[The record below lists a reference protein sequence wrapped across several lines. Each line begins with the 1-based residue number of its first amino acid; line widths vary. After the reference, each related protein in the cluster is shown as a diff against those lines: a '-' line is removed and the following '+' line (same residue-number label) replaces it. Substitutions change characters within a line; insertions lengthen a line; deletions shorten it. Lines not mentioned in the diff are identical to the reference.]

1 MEFETTSVDG
11 LILITPHLSVDDRGL
26 FARTFSTDEFAKY
39 GLRESFN
46 QSALSY
52 NPLKGTL
59 RGLHYQ
65 VEPHLEV
72 KLVRCARGAVY
83 DVVLD
88 LRPQS
93 DTFKQWYSLVLTVE
107 NRKMLYVPEGCAHG
121 FITLKD
127 ESEVFYQI
135 SGQYDPECTKVVR
148 WNDPAFA
155 ITWPIE
161 PSIMSERDQFSPF
174 QSSEAIEK

>member
-1 MEFETTSVDG
+1 MQFETTTVDG
-11 LILITPHLSVDDRGL
+11 VILITPELSVDDRGL
-26 FARTFSTDEFAKY
+26 FAKTFSAEEFAEH
-39 GLRESFN
+39 GLRQSFN

-52 NPLKGTL
+52 NPLKATL

-65 VEPHLEV
+65 AEPFQEV
-72 KLVRCARGAVY
+72 KLVRCARGAIY

-93 DTFKQWYSLVLTVE
+93 ETYKQWFSLVLTVE
-107 NRKMLYVPEGCAHG
+107 NRKMLYIPEGCAHG
-121 FITLKD
+121 FLTLKD

-135 SGQYDPECTKVVR
+135 SGEYNLDSTRVVR
-148 WNDPAFA
+148 WNDPTFA

-161 PSIMSERDQFSPF
+161 PTIMSERDQAGPL
-174 QSSEAIEK
+174 QPGQAL

>member
-1 MEFETTSVDG
+1 MQFETTTVDG
-11 LILITPHLSVDDRGL
+11 LILITPELIVDDRGL
-26 FARTFSTDEFAKY
+26 FAKTFSSEEFATY

-46 QSALSY
+46 QSVLSY

-65 VEPHLEV
+65 VEPFHEV
-72 KLVRCARGAVY
+72 KLVRCARGAIY

-93 DTFKQWYSLVLTVE
+93 ATYMQWFSLVLTVE
-107 NRKMLYVPEGCAHG
+107 NRKMLYIPEGCAHG
-121 FITLKD
+121 MLTLKD

-135 SGQYDPECTKVVR
+135 SGEYDLDSTRVVR

-155 ITWPIE
+155 ITWPME
-161 PSIMSERDQFSPF
+161 PAIMSERDQNSPLY
-174 QSSEAIEK
+174 SAENT

>member
-11 LILITPHLSVDDRGL
+11 LILITPQLSVDDRGL
-26 FARTFSTDEFAKY
+26 FARTFSTEEFANY

-65 VEPHLEV
+65 IEPHLEV
-72 KLVRCARGAVY
+72 KLVRCARGAIY

-93 DTFKQWYSLVLTVE
+93 ETFKQWYSLVLTVE

-135 SGQYDPECTKVVR
+135 SGQYDPECARVVR

-161 PSIMSERDQFSPF
+161 PTIMSEGDQFSPS
-174 QSSEAIEK
+174 QS